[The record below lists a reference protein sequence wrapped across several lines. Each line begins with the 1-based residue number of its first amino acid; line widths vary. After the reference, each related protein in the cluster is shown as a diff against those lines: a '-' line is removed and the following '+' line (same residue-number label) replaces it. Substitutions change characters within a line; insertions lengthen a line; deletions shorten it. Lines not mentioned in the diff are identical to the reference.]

1 MVPKMV
7 AAVTGWEFDEA
18 FQKQA
23 AMRIFNMRH
32 AFNLREGQK
41 PMDVRV
47 PKRLVGEPA
56 QTEGPVAG
64 VTIDHQALAK
74 NFFAAMD
81 WDAETGKP
89 SRQSLESLGGM
100 EDVIKDLHG

>member
-1 MVPKMV
+1 M
-7 AAVTGWEFDEA
+7 W
-18 FQKQA
+18 
-23 AMRIFNMRH
+23 NS
-32 AFNLREGQK
+32 
-41 PMDVRV
+41 

-56 QTEGPVAG
+56 QKEGPVAG

-89 SRQSLESLGGM
+89 SRQSLEALGGM
-100 EDVIKDLHG
+100 DDIIKDLHG